1 LYNNLLNNITFKK
14 SVIYLDKTADG
25 GNAFESDENLTS
37 RFFSL
42 SFIFFG
48 GWGGE
53 NHIFILFEFSHWIV
67 KFKNNVLKFYSSFKL
82 VPRSLYRQRT
92 IFYLLRVSHL
102 TRQNL
107 SQRQSI

>member
-48 GWGGE
+48 GWGGGKSYLTPKFSSYL
-53 NHIFILFEFSHWIV
+53 NLVIGFSILRIMSLNFIQVLNWSPDHFTVKEQFSICYV
-67 KFKNNVLKFYSSFKL
+67 CL
-82 VPRSLYRQRT
+82 
-92 IFYLLRVSHL
+92 I
-102 TRQNL
+102 
-107 SQRQSI
+107 